1 MSAEHATFAVWAAE
15 RLFSKGEGEG
25 EGFQQH
31 REMSSTDSPRGKG
44 GENGQDVGSSPD
56 QVGAGKGVWM
66 KLNVL

>member
-1 MSAEHATFAVWAAE
+1 MSAKNATFAVWAAQ
-15 RLFSKGEGEG
+15 RLVSNGEG

-56 QVGAGKGVWM
+56 QVGAGNGVWM
-66 KLNVL
+66 KFNVL